1 MPQRNPSRRKNPPAN
16 KPSESGRDGAGGLPA
31 PVETTVPDEF
41 LRNVPPQ
48 STEAEQ
54 AVLGGVFLKPDSFFI
69 LVDMLREEDFYFPA
83 HRILFSAFRDLFQK
97 GVPIDFLTV
106 SEHLKSQSRME
117 EAGGAAYLVDLSRG
131 IISAANAEFYA
142 GIVLEKSM
150 LRHLISSCADII
162 GQCYDPGRE
171 VKELLNDSEQAIFAI
186 SQRSSASAYQDAGA
200 LTRRL
205 FDELENRSRRGD
217 VITGVPTGYP
227 RLDQLTTGLQPSD
240 LIILAA
246 RPSVGKTA
254 FALNIA
260 MRAAIRSR
268 VSVAVYSLEMSMQQV
283 ISRMLCAWGKVD
295 VSRLR
300 RGFLSDE
307 DWQGLY
313 AAGEV
318 FRDAPLYVDDTP
330 ALTPL
335 ELRARARRLKNE
347 KGLGLII
354 VDYLQLMR
362 PSRRLDSRELE
373 VSDITRN
380 LKAMAKELN
389 VPVLALS
396 QLNRKVEERGDK
408 RPMLSDLRESGA
420 IEQDADLILF
430 IAREAAYMKASE
442 RPPVDRA
449 EIIIGKQRN
458 GPVGAVE
465 LVYASACTAFE
476 DPEYTDRPEVF

>member
-1 MPQRNPSRRKNPPAN
+1 M
-16 KPSESGRDGAGGLPA
+16 
-31 PVETTVPDEF
+31 
-41 LRNVPPQ
+41 
-48 STEAEQ
+48 EAEQ
-54 AVLGGVFLKPDSFFI
+54 AVLGGVFLKPDSFFVI
-69 LVDMLREEDFYFPA
+69 VDMLREEDFYFPA
-83 HRILFSAFRDLFQK
+83 HRALFCAFRELFGK

-106 SEHLKSQSRME
+106 SEYLKSQSRME
-117 EAGGAAYLVDLSRG
+117 EIGGASYLVDLSRG
-131 IISAANAEFYA
+131 VISAANAEFYA
-142 GIVLEKSM
+142 GIVLEKAM
-150 LRHLISSCADII
+150 LRHLIAACAGII

-171 VKELLNDSEQAIFAI
+171 AKELLDESEQAIFAI
-186 SQRSSASAYQDAGA
+186 SQRSSIGLYQDAGV
-200 LTRRL
+200 LTRKL
-205 FDELENRSRRGD
+205 FEELESRTHRGD
-217 VITGVPTGYP
+217 AITGVSTGYP

-246 RPSVGKTA
+246 RPSMGKTA

-260 MRAAIRSR
+260 MRAAIRGR
-268 VSVAVYSLEMSMQQV
+268 VPVAVYSLEMTMQQ
-283 ISRMLCAWGKVD
+283 IIIRMLCAWGKVD

-300 RGFLSDE
+300 RGYLNDE
-307 DWQGLY
+307 DWQALY
-313 AAGEV
+313 TAGEV
-318 FRDAPLYVDDTP
+318 FRDAPLYIDDTP
-330 ALTPL
+330 SLTPL

-347 KGLGLII
+347 KGLGLVV

-362 PSRRLDSRELE
+362 SSRRVDSRELE
-373 VSDITRN
+373 ISDISRN

-420 IEQDADLILF
+420 IEQDADLIMF
-430 IAREAAYMKASE
+430 IYREAAYMKAGE

-465 LVYASACTAFE
+465 LDYASACTAFE
-476 DPEYTDRPEVF
+476 DPEYTYLPATV

>member
-1 MPQRNPSRRKNPPAN
+1 M
-16 KPSESGRDGAGGLPA
+16 
-31 PVETTVPDEF
+31 
-41 LRNVPPQ
+41 
-48 STEAEQ
+48 EAEQ
-54 AVLGGVFLKPDSFFI
+54 AVLGGVFLKPDSFFT
-69 LVDMLREEDFYFPA
+69 LADMLREEDFYFPA
-83 HRILFSAFRDLFQK
+83 HRVLFSAFRELFQK

-117 EAGGAAYLVDLSRG
+117 ETGGAAYLVDLTRG
-131 IISAANAEFYA
+131 VISAANAEFYA
-142 GIVLEKSM
+142 GIVLEKAM
-150 LRHLISSCADII
+150 LRNLISSCADII

-186 SQRSSASAYQDAGA
+186 SQRSSIGTYQDAGV

-205 FDELENRSRRGD
+205 FDELESRNQRGD
-217 VITGVPTGYP
+217 AITGVSTGYP

-246 RPSVGKTA
+246 RPSMGKTA

-260 MRAAIRSR
+260 MRAAVRGQ
-268 VSVAVYSLEMSMQQV
+268 VPVAVYSLEMTMQQ
-283 ISRMLCAWGKVD
+283 IIIRMLCAWGKVD

-300 RGFLSDE
+300 RGYLNDE
-307 DWQGLY
+307 DWQALY

-318 FRDAPLYVDDTP
+318 FRDAPLYIDDTP
-330 ALTPL
+330 SLTPL

-347 KGLGLII
+347 KGLGLVI

-362 PSRRLDSRELE
+362 SSRRTDSRELE
-373 VSDITRN
+373 ISDISRN

-420 IEQDADLILF
+420 IEQDADLIMF
-430 IAREAAYMKASE
+430 IYREAAYMKAND

-465 LVYASACTAFE
+465 LVYASAYTAFE